1 MLLLL
6 LNSLVK
12 GSPYIA
18 TRDEPV
24 LAAGPTFG
32 FAEIGQGIR
41 DGTTECVTGITLGG
55 LKVGQGNLLDRAKRG
70 GVR

>member
-1 MLLLL
+1 VLLLL

-12 GSPYIA
+12 GSPHIP

-24 LAAGPTFG
+24 LATGPTFS
-32 FAEIGQGIR
+32 FTEVGQGIG
-41 DGTTECVTGITLGG
+41 DGTTKGVTGITLGG
-55 LKVGQGNLLDRAKRG
+55 LKVGQGDLFDGAKRG